1 MNTGAG
7 EDALIRTQGAAGR
20 ITLNRPHALNALTH
34 AMTLSI
40 EAALRAWAE
49 DDAVRLVIID
59 GAGDKAFSAGGDVAA
74 LHRTGAAGEYTP
86 GRLFWRD
93 EYRLN
98 ALIAGYAKPYIA
110 VMDGVVM
117 GGGAGVSI
125 HGSHRIV
132 TERTVAA
139 MPECAIGVIPD
150 IGAAHILA
158 NTAPGETGLYLA
170 LTGARMN
177 AADAMAAGFADVFA
191 PAARIPDLIEALC
204 AQGAP
209 GVIEDFTAASPQPGP
224 IAALEADIAEVFAAA
239 GGAGSSGVVEIQEK
253 LRASGAPWAAEALS
267 RMAAASPLSL
277 LAAAEN
283 HRRARI
289 EPGVKSALTRD
300 YRFVSRCMEHG
311 DFLEGVRALIIDKD
325 RAPVWRYPDVKSV
338 PAAAAA
344 MMTAE
349 AEGGDLAL

>member
-20 ITLNRPHALNALTH
+20 ITLNRPRALNALTH
-34 AMTLSI
+34 AMALAI

-49 DDAVRLVIID
+49 DPAVRLVIID
-59 GAGDKAFSAGGDVAA
+59 GAGDKAFCAGGDVVDLYRA
-74 LHRTGAAGEYTP
+74 GVAGEYGP
-86 GRLFWRD
+86 GREFWRD

-98 ALIAGYAKPYIA
+98 AIIAGYAKPYIA
-110 VMDGVVM
+110 VIDGVVM

-132 TERTVAA
+132 TERTAAA

-150 IGAAHILA
+150 IGAAHLLA
-158 NTAPGETGLYLA
+158 NKAPGETGLYLG

-177 AADAMAAGFADVFA
+177 AADAVSAGFADVFV
-191 PAARIPDLIEALC
+191 PAARIQDLIEALC
-204 AQGAP
+204 AEGDA
-209 GVIEDFTAASPQPGP
+209 GVIETFAAAPPEPGP
-224 IAALEADIAEVFAAA
+224 IKALEAEIAEVF
-239 GGAGSSGVVEIQEK
+239 GAGDVAEIQNR
-253 LRASGAPWAAEALS
+253 LRASDAPWAAEALS

-277 LAAAEN
+277 LVTAEN
-283 HRRARI
+283 HKRARAA
-289 EPGVKSALTRD
+289 PGVAAALARD

-325 RAPVWRYPDVKSV
+325 RAPVWLHKDVSAV
-338 PAAAAA
+338 PAALAAL
-344 MMTAE
+344 MTAE
-349 AEGGDLAL
+349 AEDGGLAL